1 MFPFF
6 NIILFNFFKIPIHP
20 PSFMHFIVYD
30 VNRHTRVFQIKIGK
44 KTNPAIIG
52 PMHNCLLFSPH
63 HPTVLFAIL
72 LSNGSQVEKEQGY
85 SRSTPQRNSNNN
97 NNKKGNA
104 NKIVGDVGKRFIP
117 VFFVL
122 FGPFAVSLL
131 FLLLFFQL
139 HFVNRRRFSKRDL
152 FSVRR
157 RHERLQHFGNF
168 NSSLRLI

>member
-1 MFPFF
+1 
-6 NIILFNFFKIPIHP
+6 
-20 PSFMHFIVYD
+20 MHFIVYD

-52 PMHNCLLFSPH
+52 PMHNCLLYPPPITLPFCLLFFF
-63 HPTVLFAIL
+63 PTGVKLKRNRDIV
-72 LSNGSQVEKEQGY
+72 GVP
-85 SRSTPQRNSNNN
+85 RSEIATTTTTKK
-97 NNKKGNA
+97 KKGNA